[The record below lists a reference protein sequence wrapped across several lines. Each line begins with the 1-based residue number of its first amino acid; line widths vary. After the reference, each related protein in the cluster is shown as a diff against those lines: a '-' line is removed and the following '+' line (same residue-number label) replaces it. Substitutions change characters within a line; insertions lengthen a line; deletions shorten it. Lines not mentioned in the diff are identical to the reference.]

1 MKLYANSDRS
11 LWNCVQIQT
20 GAYGTVCKIKA
31 GVCETVGKFRP
42 ELMKLC
48 VIQTGANENQTV
60 ANGAV

>member
-1 MKLYANSDRS
+1 M
-11 LWNCVQIQT
+11 QIQT
-20 GAYGTVCKIKA
+20 GAYGTVCKFRQGLTEQCKIKA
-31 GVCETVGKFRP
+31 GVCGTVGKFRP